1 MIIEADKIGS
11 ATSPLN
17 LSKYVT
23 VTDKNE
29 APRAGDVVVVRALSE
44 SVTYGNLELPNG
56 RLAKISRNDVLV
68 GVLGKRR
75 ALKGFVGDV
84 PESVKTGDNLH
95 LLNMGGVIGICKGH
109 HSSLSDA
116 IEVEVL
122 GIAVSGDAA
131 FGDAETRERGDAL
144 GDAGTG
150 RRGDA
155 ANSGLDSVIS
165 ENDSNVGEQILASPR
180 LKLTTS
186 PKAPSRIMNIADG
199 ALKPSVSL
207 NASAPVV
214 IVAGT
219 CMNSGK
225 TVAATELIKQAHHA
239 GLRVCGAKMSG
250 VAALRDTLNMQD
262 SGAFETAGFLDCG
275 LPSTVD
281 YGDLS
286 PVAKAILNH
295 LNSFEPDLI
304 VVELGDG
311 IVGGYA
317 VDSVLKD
324 KEIKAA
330 ISTFVF
336 CASDYVGVVGG
347 IHVLKSLGIE
357 IDVVAG
363 SVTDSQMGEDFVAE
377 TYGLRAGNARR
388 DGKRLFDL
396 VMKEKHDLVGI

>member
-1 MIIEADKIGS
+1 MILEADKIGS
-11 ATSPLN
+11 ATSPLK
-17 LSKYVT
+17 LGKT
-23 VTDKNE
+23 VSVIDENNQPK
-29 APRAGDVVVVRALSE
+29 AGDVVVVKALSE

-56 RLAKISRNDVLV
+56 RLAKINRGDVLL

-84 PESVKTGDNLH
+84 PETIKKGDKLN

-122 GIAVSGDAA
+122 GIGVDNSRFQIPDSRFENQRPNTEDRNPNILNIGD
-131 FGDAETRERGDAL
+131 DAL
-144 GDAGTG
+144 QPTET
-150 RRGDA
+150 
-155 ANSGLDSVIS
+155 LY
-165 ENDSNVGEQILASPR
+165 
-180 LKLTTS
+180 
-186 PKAPSRIMNIADG
+186 
-199 ALKPSVSL
+199 
-207 NASAPVV
+207 ASAPIV

-225 TVAATELIKQAHHA
+225 TVAATEIIKQAHHA
-239 GLRVCGAKMSG
+239 GLKVAGAKMSG
-250 VAALRDTLNMQD
+250 VACLRDTLNMQD
-262 SGAFETAGFLDCG
+262 SGASWTASFLDCG

-281 YGDLS
+281 CGDLS

-317 VDSVLKD
+317 VDSVLQD
-324 KEIKAA
+324 AEIKNA
-330 ISTFVF
+330 ISSFVF
-336 CASDYVGVVGG
+336 CAGDYVGVIGG
-347 IHVLKSLGIE
+347 ISVLKNFDIE

-363 SVTDSQMGEDFVAE
+363 SVTDSQMGEDFVE
-377 TYGLRAGNARR
+377 QTYHLAAGNARR
-388 DGKRLFDL
+388 DGKRLFSL
-396 VMKEKHDLVGI
+396 IENKISAPRFEVLNAA